1 MVRVFIA
8 SILLSLAIPTIGYA
22 KTEQKQ
28 GDKVLY
34 AIMETTKGTI
44 KIKLFEKEAPKT
56 VANFTEL
63 AEGKKEWTDPTT
75 GKKGKSHYFDGLIFH
90 RVIPKFMIQGGDPTG
105 TGRGGPGYRFE
116 DEFHKG
122 LNHSK
127 PGILSMANA
136 GPGTNGSQFFLTVA
150 PTPFLDGKH
159 SVFGEIVEG
168 LDVAIAISNVPRDG
182 NDRPREDVKM
192 TKVTI
197 VRE

>member
-1 MVRVFIA
+1 MVRVLIA

-34 AIMETTKGTI
+34 AIMDTTKGKI

-56 VANFTEL
+56 VANFAEL
-63 AEGKKEWTDPTT
+63 AEGKREWTDPNT

-105 TGRGGPGYRFE
+105 TGRGGPGYRFD
-116 DEFHKG
+116 DEFHKE

-127 PGILSMANA
+127 PGMLSMANA

-182 NDRPREDVKM
+182 NDRPREDVKI

>member
-63 AEGKKEWTDPTT
+63 AEGKKEWTDPKT

-105 TGRGGPGYRFE
+105 TGRGGPGYRFD
-116 DEFHKG
+116 DEFHKD
-122 LNHSK
+122 LKHSK
-127 PGILSMANA
+127 PGMLSMANA

-182 NDRPREDVKM
+182 NDRPLEDVKM

>member
-1 MVRVFIA
+1 MVRIFIA

-28 GDKVLY
+28 GGKVLY

-63 AEGKKEWTDPTT
+63 AEGKREWTDPYT

-105 TGRGGPGYRFE
+105 TGRGGPGYRFD
-116 DEFHKG
+116 DEFHKD
-122 LNHSK
+122 LNHAK
-127 PGILSMANA
+127 PGMLSMANA

-168 LDVAIAISNVPRDG
+168 LDVAIAISNVPRDS

-192 TKVTI
+192 IKVTI

>member
-1 MVRVFIA
+1 
-8 SILLSLAIPTIGYA
+8 
-22 KTEQKQ
+22 
-28 GDKVLY
+28 
-34 AIMETTKGTI
+34 METTKGKI

-63 AEGKKEWTDPTT
+63 AEGKREWNDPNT

-105 TGRGGPGYRFE
+105 TGRGGPGYRFD
-116 DEFHKG
+116 DEFHKE

-127 PGILSMANA
+127 PGMLSMANA

-168 LDVAIAISNVPRDG
+168 LDVAIAISNVSRDG
-182 NDRPREDVKM
+182 NDRPREDVKI